1 MGNDSHDIQDMIHYV
16 KDKREVFQ
24 QKLLSEAVNVAE
36 VIHDILRQG
45 NIDLLKNAEKLVVY
59 ILENNHQD
67 IVAFAKQEGMAWAQ
81 HSLTLAFKLE
91 WVQAIRRTLWKTIYE
106 YQSEFN
112 LPSIRE
118 DFFELEE
125 RINNNIDQFLN
136 TFFLSYSDF
145 KDELIY
151 RQRKNVEHLSVP
163 IIPISPTIA
172 ILPLIG
178 TIDSHRMNI
187 IEEKVLNDIART
199 RIQTLIMDL
208 SGITDMDEVVI
219 DHFHK
224 VLKGISMMGCETV
237 ITGLRPELVRE
248 MIHLGINFNQKAIT
262 KGTLQQS
269 LKDYLL

>member
-1 MGNDSHDIQDMIHYV
+1 MENSNNDIQEMIHYV

-36 VIHDILRQG
+36 VIHDILKQG

-59 ILENNHQD
+59 ILENNDQD
-67 IVAFAKQEGMAWAQ
+67 IVAFARQEGVAWAQ

-91 WVQAIRRTLWKTIYE
+91 WVQAIRRSLWKTIYE

-118 DFFELEE
+118 DFFELEK

-145 KDELIY
+145 KDQLIH

-163 IIPISPTIA
+163 IIPISPTVA

-178 TIDSHRMNI
+178 TIDSYRMDT
-187 IEEKVLNDIART
+187 IEEKVLTDIART
-199 RIQTLIMDL
+199 RIHTLIMDL
-208 SGITDMDEVVI
+208 SGITDMEVVVI

-224 VLKGISMMGCETV
+224 VLDGINMMGCKAV